1 MSLDVYLTIEGT
13 VKKAPRIYVRE
24 DGQNKELSIE
34 EWNARYPDRA
44 IIFLP

>member
-34 EWNARYPDRA
+34 E
-44 IIFLP
+44 